1 MQHRI
6 IRGEGLRKNRRTLP
20 RPDVTSELS
29 LGIIFENREWLTP
42 LFEALSRAGVPFE
55 AIDVQDAAFD
65 LRGSVRHPLYLN
77 RVSPSSYIRG
87 NGPAIRYAHALLTSL
102 EGSGIRV
109 ANGALSFQ
117 METSKVRQQ
126 LLMDGLGVPTPRTI
140 VFNNSQQVLQLAK
153 KFPFPAI
160 LKPDTGGS
168 GALIKK
174 ITSYS
179 ALEALLAEE
188 NLFEVEELFLLQEF
202 IESRDQSVIRTEFVD
217 GELIFAMRVLPENYF
232 QSLSS
237 RWMQDE
243 PRSTP
248 NKDGGRAAVR
258 FELFEEIP
266 EEAVAQAREIVR
278 EARLD
283 VGGVEYIETADG
295 RRVFYDINATSVY
308 REDICRAAGVD
319 AFGKLCGF
327 LARELAKETIK
338 RSAGRAEGN
347 GG

>member
-20 RPDVTSELS
+20 RPDVTGELS

-102 EGSGIRV
+102 EGAGIRV

-140 VFNNSQQVLQLAK
+140 VFNNCQQVLELAK
-153 KFPFPAI
+153 EFPFPAI

-174 ITSYS
+174 IASYS

-188 NLFEVEELFLLQEF
+188 NLFEIEELFLLQEF
-202 IESRDQSVIRTEFVD
+202 IESRDRSVIRTEFVD
-217 GELIFAMRVLPENYF
+217 GELIFAMRVLPENTF
-232 QSLSS
+232 NLCPADGCK
-237 RWMQDE
+237 R
-243 PRSTP
+243 TP
-248 NKDGGRAAVR
+248 GDADKDGGRAAVR

-308 REDICRAAGVD
+308 REDICRAAEVD

-327 LARELAKETIK
+327 LARELAKEAIK